1 MTGTL
6 VNAAA
11 IAVGAAFGAT
21 LRKNIPE
28 RFNNTIIQGLALA
41 VVVIGLQMAI
51 GSKNILIVILSLVAG
66 GFTGELLK
74 IEERLNS
81 FGLWVESKLGNGRG
95 EFSRGF
101 VTASLVYCVGAMAVV
116 GSIQDGLQGDPST
129 LYVKA
134 LLDGVSSIFFASTMG
149 FGVAFSFI
157 PVFLYQGSIT
167 MLAQYVQAF
176 LTPAVVTEMT
186 ATGGILICGIGI
198 KILGIKEIRVGNLL
212 PAIIFAVFLAL
223 AFNKLGF

>member
-11 IAVGAAFGAT
+11 IAVGGAIGAT

-51 GSKNILIVILSLVAG
+51 GSKNILIVILSLVMG
-66 GFTGELLK
+66 GFTGELLN

-81 FGLWVESKLGNGRG
+81 FGLWVESKLGNGQG
-95 EFSRGF
+95 DFSRGF

-116 GSIQDGLQGDPST
+116 GSIQDGLQGNPST

-134 LLDGVSSIFFASTMG
+134 LLDGVSAIFFASTMG
-149 FGVAFSFI
+149 FGVAFSLI

-167 MLAQYVQAF
+167 LLAQYIQVF

-198 KILGIKEIRVGNLL
+198 KILGIKDIRVGNLL
-212 PAIIFAVFLAL
+212 PSIIFAVFIAL
-223 AFNKLGF
+223 VFNKFGF